1 MFVGMGPAKVAPH
14 MDKVFPV
21 WFCTFFDSSA
31 EVSKLGR
38 QCFEE
43 TFQGIKSNIFRLSY
57 RFFLNFADE
66 HLKQNE

>member
-1 MFVGMGPAKVAPH
+1 MGPAKVAPH
-14 MDKVFPV
+14 MNKVFPV

-43 TFQGIKSNIFRLSY
+43 TFKGIKSNIFRLSY